1 MTTKPKMGRPTKPP
15 EEKLQPFSVR
25 LSHEQILKLKAIGMD
40 RLRAWIDKARATAQK
55 G

>member
-40 RLRAWIDKARATAQK
+40 RLRAWIDKSKAKAK
-55 G
+55 